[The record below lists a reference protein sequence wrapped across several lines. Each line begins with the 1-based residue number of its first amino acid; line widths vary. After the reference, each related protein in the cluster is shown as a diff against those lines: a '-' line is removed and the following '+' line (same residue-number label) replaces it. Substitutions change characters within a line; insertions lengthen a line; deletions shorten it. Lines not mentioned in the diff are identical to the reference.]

1 MLDLTQALRLTHTPH
16 LALVGAGG
24 KTTALFRL
32 ARELPAPV
40 LVTATTHLA
49 TSQIGFSNQH
59 IILEKPDDLSRL
71 QKDSC
76 NDVILITGAIEEN
89 RTSALSMDKIKWL
102 HEFADSCH
110 YPLLIEADGSRQR
123 PFKAPSEHEP
133 PIPTF
138 ADTVIVVAGLSGL
151 GKPLTDEWVHRPNI
165 FSRVSQLAIGQTI
178 TTDGL
183 LHALTHP
190 EGGIK
195 NIPQSARRAVLLNQ
209 ADTPDLQAQS
219 RALVEGLL
227 PTFDTAIIA
236 TLKPQ
241 LVVHAVH
248 EPVAGIILAAGESRR
263 FGRPK
268 QLLDWHGQPFV
279 RAIAQ
284 TALAAKLTPILVVT
298 GSDAAQIEA
307 VVKDL
312 PVKILHNREWQSG
325 QSSSI
330 RAGLRAVPKKNGAV
344 IFLLADQPQVTPQL
358 LRAMVE
364 RHAANLPAIIAPT
377 VGEQRATP
385 VLFDRTTFPD
395 LQALT
400 GDMGGRAIFAKFSL
414 TYLAWHDENLLLDV
428 DTSEDYER
436 LKRQA

>member
-1 MLDLTQALRLTHTPH
+1 M
-16 LALVGAGG
+16 
-24 KTTALFRL
+24 
-32 ARELPAPV
+32 
-40 LVTATTHLA
+40 
-49 TSQIGFSNQH
+49 
-59 IILEKPDDLSRL
+59 
-71 QKDSC
+71 
-76 NDVILITGAIEEN
+76 
-89 RTSALSMDKIKWL
+89 
-102 HEFADSCH
+102 
-110 YPLLIEADGSRQR
+110 
-123 PFKAPSEHEP
+123 
-133 PIPTF
+133 
-138 ADTVIVVAGLSGL
+138 VAGLSGL

-165 FSRVSQLAIGQTI
+165 FSQVSQLAIGQTI

-209 ADTPDLQAQS
+209 ADTPDLQAQG

-263 FGRPK
+263 FGRSK

-307 VVKDL
+307 VMQDL

-364 RHAANLPAIIAPT
+364 RHTANLPAIIAPM

-400 GDMGGRAIFAKFSL
+400 GDMGGRAIFVKHSL
-414 TYLAWHDENLLLDV
+414 TYLAWHDESLLLDV
-428 DTSEDYER
+428 DTSKDYER
-436 LKRQA
+436 IKRQA